1 MSSHKTNRQKQNS
14 YQSTLSDRYES
25 GDDCME
31 EDGPAAREHD
41 LGPEELPRQHADP
54 GPELTRIAR
63 HDPRPGARESVGLLK
78 VPVS

>member
-1 MSSHKTNRQKQNS
+1 MSSHKINRPKQNS
-14 YQSTLSDRYES
+14 YHVTLSDRYERS
-25 GDDCME
+25 KDCME

>member
-1 MSSHKTNRQKQNS
+1 MSSHKINRPKQNS
-14 YQSTLSDRYES
+14 YHVTLSDRYERS
-25 GDDCME
+25 KDCME

-41 LGPEELPRQHADP
+41 LGPKELPRYAEP

>member
-1 MSSHKTNRQKQNS
+1 MSSHKINRPKQNS
-14 YQSTLSDRYES
+14 YHVTLSDRYERS
-25 GDDCME
+25 KDCME

-41 LGPEELPRQHADP
+41 LGPKELPRHAEP

-63 HDPRPGARESVGLLK
+63 HDPRPGARESVSLLK